1 MAVGLIVDPFFAEEI
16 VNKNRADLVAIARG
30 ALVNPC
36 WPQMAEIAL
45 GRKAFDA
52 TDDWPV
58 QYGWWL
64 KHRER
69 SIEQIRADEAAA
81 RQG

>member
-1 MAVGLIVDPFFAEEI
+1 ML
-16 VNKNRADLVAIARG
+16 
-30 ALVNPC
+30 
-36 WPQMAEIAL
+36 PQMAEITL

-52 TDDWPV
+52 MDDWPV

-69 SIEQIRADEAAA
+69 SIAQIRADEAAA
-81 RQG
+81 QRS